1 MTATHT
7 APAAALEV
15 AQLHP
20 DALDIGEN
28 VRDSVDLAQT
38 PRLRRIHP

>member
-7 APAAALEV
+7 APAALED

-28 VRDSVDLAQT
+28 VRDSVCGAFIGECF
-38 PRLRRIHP
+38 R